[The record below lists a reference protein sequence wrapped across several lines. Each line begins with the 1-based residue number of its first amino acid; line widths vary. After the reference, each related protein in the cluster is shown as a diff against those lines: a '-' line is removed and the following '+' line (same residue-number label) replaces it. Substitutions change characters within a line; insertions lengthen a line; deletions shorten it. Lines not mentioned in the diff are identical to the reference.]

1 MESIITKKVK
11 KSNASFKIVEPVIT
25 KKVKKSQASSNIVE
39 PVITKKVK
47 KSHPNVKPL
56 IKEESVEKPEIKE
69 ELVDKLE
76 KIEKTPDE
84 TIVEENEN
92 TVFPYFFRFNDFNI
106 IRKSL
111 KINLVS

>member
-11 KSNASFKIVEPVIT
+11 KSNASPKIAEPVVT
-25 KKVKKSQASSNIVE
+25 KKVKKNHPSSNTIE

-56 IKEESVEKPEIKE
+56 IKEESVEKPEIKQ
-69 ELVDKLE
+69 ELVDKPE

-92 TVFPYFFRFNDFNI
+92 TVFPNFVRINDFNI